1 MSMIFSSLTFIFVF
15 LPLVIIGYYLIDKK
29 FRNIFLLL
37 ASIIFYACG
46 EPKFVFIMLA
56 MCLVDYGIGWL
67 IYASKQKKYI
77 KELFLIIG
85 VVFNVSILFV
95 FKYLNFVTLNIARIF
110 SIEVTNIV
118 LPIGISFFTFQMLS
132 YLIDLYRDTATIFCK
147 NPMDLCI
154 YISFFPQLIAGPIVR
169 YNTVMNQIKSREE
182 SFDLFSSGVE
192 RFVIGLSKKILLSN
206 NMAII
211 ADMAFNENFSQLSTG
226 FAWLGALAY
235 TFQIYFDFSGY
246 SDMAIGLGRMFGFE
260 FQENFNYPYVAKSIT
275 DFWRRWHISLS
286 QWFRDYVYIALGG
299 MGETRNLVTMHRL
312 RIYSLFGY

>member
-192 RFVIGLSKKILLSN
+192 RFVIGL
-206 NMAII
+206 
-211 ADMAFNENFSQLSTG
+211 
-226 FAWLGALAY
+226 
-235 TFQIYFDFSGY
+235 
-246 SDMAIGLGRMFGFE
+246 
-260 FQENFNYPYVAKSIT
+260 
-275 DFWRRWHISLS
+275 
-286 QWFRDYVYIALGG
+286 
-299 MGETRNLVTMHRL
+299 
-312 RIYSLFGY
+312 